1 MAKSRPGKTFGSGC
15 VKSNCCWGYALQ
27 AVADA
32 NRGKWNANLAF
43 LQGVVYANAEAY

>member
-1 MAKSRPGKTFGSGC
+1 MQCDDLEQIVLKLK
-15 VKSNCCWGYALQ
+15 Q

-32 NRGKWNANLAF
+32 NRGKWNAKLAF